1 MGWTM
6 LIDNKV
12 DYKALSGKT
21 AHSLKTVAEFIL
33 KYSGL
38 DKGRK
43 GSLDVVTG
51 FFSIGGLSLLAK
63 ELDPENKYRLVL
75 SELTSRDDFM
85 SRVIDLLRGDG
96 SFATT
101 LGLSQ
106 AAKNAIE
113 FLKRETVQVRA
124 ITSAFCH
131 AKAYLYT
138 DDEDDTHDYYV
149 MGSSNMTEAGLGVHE
164 SGNVELNFAQT
175 GSTNEDYQ
183 QLRKWFDLQWE
194 KVAQTKIVEDPR
206 NPAAKK
212 VDVKTHFIKCIEDCF
227 AHPYTPEDI
236 YYKIL
241 FELFG
246 GDLGIDGDLETQ
258 KEMSLLQD
266 SEIYRTLFDYQK
278 KGVVSLVKMLRRW
291 NGAILADAV
300 GLGKTFSALAVIKY
314 FQNNGYKTL
323 LLCPKKLGQNW
334 NQYRSGQGSRFEQ
347 DGFDYTVRFHTDLQ
361 DDRMNQGNGAK
372 MSVLRKS
379 PKLLV
384 VVDESHNLRNHD
396 SGRYKMLLDDLLR
409 QKPDDKVREVKVLLL
424 SATPINTNLT
434 DVRNQFRL
442 IARGN
447 DATFNVPDFDI
458 ASLNDVFRDA
468 NKHFNAWCKEPNHTI
483 AGFIKGL
490 SPQFMSLADK
500 LIMARTRQMVEK
512 TLGGGLGFP
521 KREKPQNEYVDIE
534 NIGDFKSVSAIYEMM
549 EQEFNLTAYQP
560 TQYMEPLSVEKTA
573 AKDWQNNT
581 YRERYLVGMMSV
593 LFMKR
598 LESSWYSCLTTVTKV
613 KAAHEHALK
622 LVYKF
627 LASKGEIDSYEID
640 LPMDEDAFDEDE
652 SGNDFT
658 LHDKTIDLAQMA
670 RIDDFRKGLEGDVQ
684 ALGKFC
690 ANFEAFKKKF
700 EAGKAKDDKLERL
713 LAILA
718 EKQKKPNRKAIVF
731 TTFGDTALYLYEQ
744 ARKRHPEW
752 RIACVTGQEVKVSA
766 DATPGVKNDFQGVLC
781 RFAPRAKLYRERDWT
796 DLYEKAGLAATCFD
810 AKTQKWTV
818 TYDQWRAAVAKQ
830 APSCQ
835 KLLDAEIDVLI
846 ATDCLSEG
854 QNLQDADLVVN
865 YDIHWNPVRLIQR
878 FGRIDRIGSVNAK
891 VKSVNFWPTKNYD
904 DYLKLADRIN
914 HRMALMRVT
923 GTETQETDEAFEKT
937 VADDPII
944 DRNTKKFLEQLAKND
959 ISEIEGSGGAEG
971 SGSGLGLGDFSL
983 ETFRQDLLEYLEK
996 NRDFFRRMP
1005 SGVFSGFCLTKPDL
1019 ADKDIHESLVAVLG
1033 SPRRAPGDTTT
1044 PYKRVHLVLQPA
1056 GAKSVVWQDLPAGSI
1071 LAFLRRH
1078 KKDVRNLP
1086 EWIEKGDAEMIGK
1099 LSALLKAWLASKKPD
1114 AQTKELVSVFSGKK
1128 AIEKSGGKIEDGFDP
1143 ENLDLIAWEYVSDTL

>member
-1 MGWTM
+1 M
-6 LIDNKV
+6 LLDNKV
-12 DYKALSGKT
+12 DYNALEGKPSS
-21 AHSLKTVAEFIL
+21 SLKTVAEFIL

-85 SRVIDLLRGDG
+85 TRVIDLLCGDG
-96 SFATT
+96 SFETT

-113 FLKRETVQVRA
+113 FLKRKTVQVRA

-138 DDEDDTHDYYV
+138 DDKDDTHDYYV
-149 MGSSNMTEAGLGVHE
+149 MGSSNMTEAGLGLHE

-175 GSTNEDYQ
+175 GSTNEDYK

-194 KVAQTKIVEDPR
+194 KVAQTKIVEDPK
-206 NPAAKK
+206 NPASHK
-212 VDVKTHFIKCIEDCF
+212 VDVKEHFIKCIEECF

-246 GDLGIDGDLETQ
+246 GELDIDDDLETQ

-266 SEIYRTLFDYQK
+266 SEIYKTLFDYQK
-278 KGVVSLVKMLRRW
+278 KGVVSLVKMIRRW

-323 LLCPKKLGQNW
+323 LLCPKKLEQNW
-334 NQYRSGQGSRFEQ
+334 KQYRSGQGSRFEQ

-361 DDRMNQGNGAK
+361 DDRMNRGNEAK

-379 PKLLV
+379 PKLLL

-396 SGRYKMLLDDLLR
+396 SGRYKMLLNDLLR
-409 QKPDDKVREVKVLLL
+409 QKSEDKVREVKVLLL

-442 IARGN
+442 VARGN
-447 DATFNVPDFDI
+447 DAAFNGPDFGI
-458 ASLNDVFRDA
+458 ASLNDIFRDA
-468 NKHFNAWCKEPNHTI
+468 NKHFNAWCKKPNHTI

-490 SPQFMSLADK
+490 SPQFLALADK

-512 TLGGGLGFP
+512 TLGGDLGFP

-549 EQEFNLTAYQP
+549 EKEFNLTAYQP
-560 TQYMEPLSVEKTA
+560 TQYMEPLSAMKTTS
-573 AKDWQNNT
+573 KGWQDDT
-581 YRERYLVGMMSV
+581 FRERYLVGMMSV

-627 LASKGEIDSYEID
+627 LASKGESDFYEID
-640 LPMDEDAFDEDE
+640 LPMDDEGFDEDE
-652 SGNDFT
+652 FGEDFT
-658 LHDKTIDLAQMA
+658 LHGKAIDLSQMA
-670 RIDDFRKGLEGDVQ
+670 RIDDFKKGLEDDVK

-690 ANFEAFKKKF
+690 ANFEDFKKKF
-700 EAGKAKDDKLERL
+700 EAGKAKDDKLEKL
-713 LAILA
+713 LSILA

-744 ARKRHPEW
+744 VRKRHPEW
-752 RIACVTGQEVKVSA
+752 RIACVTGQDVKVSA
-766 DATPGVKNDFQGVLC
+766 DATSGVKNDFQGVLC

-796 DLYEKAGLAATCFD
+796 DLYEKAGLEATCFD
-810 AKTQKWTV
+810 AKSNKWMV
-818 TYDQWRAAVAKQ
+818 SYDQWLAAVSEHDPK
-830 APSCQ
+830 CQ

-854 QNLQDADLVVN
+854 QNLQDANLVIN

-878 FGRIDRIGSVNAK
+878 FGRIDRIGSVNTK
-891 VKSVNFWPTKNYD
+891 VKAVNFWPTKNYD
-904 DYLKLADRIN
+904 AYLNLADRIN

-923 GTETQETDEAFEKT
+923 GTETQETDESFEKT
-937 VADDPII
+937 VADDPIV
-944 DRNTKKFLEQLAKND
+944 DHNTKKFLEQLAKND
-959 ISEIEGSGGAEG
+959 ISEIEGSGCADG

-1005 SGVFSGFCLTKPDL
+1005 SGVFSGFSLTKPDL

-1033 SPRRAPGDTTT
+1033 SPRRAPGDVTT
-1044 PYKRVHLVLQPA
+1044 PYKHVYLMLQPA
-1056 GAKSVVWQDLPAGSI
+1056 GEKPAVWQDLPTGSI

-1078 KKDVRNLP
+1078 KKETRELP

-1099 LSALLKAWLASKKPD
+1099 LSTLLKAWLAQKKPIAATAALAD
-1114 AQTKELVSVFSGKK
+1114 LVGDKV
-1128 AIEKSGGKIEDGFDP
+1128 AIENAGPKVEDVFDP
-1143 ENLDLIAWEYVSDTL
+1143 KNLDLIAWEYVSDPA

>member
-1 MGWTM
+1 M
-6 LIDNKV
+6 LLDNKV
-12 DYKALSGKT
+12 DYNALEGQPSS
-21 AHSLKTVAEFIL
+21 SLKTVAEFIL

-85 SRVIDLLRGDG
+85 TRVIDLLCGDG
-96 SFATT
+96 SFETT

-113 FLKRETVQVRA
+113 FLKRKTVQVRA

-138 DDEDDTHDYYV
+138 DDKDDTHDYYV
-149 MGSSNMTEAGLGVHE
+149 MGSSNMTEAGLGLHE

-175 GSTNEDYQ
+175 GSTNEDYK

-194 KVAQTKIVEDPR
+194 KVAQTKISEDPK
-206 NPAAKK
+206 NPASHK

-246 GDLGIDGDLETQ
+246 GELDIDDDLETQ

-266 SEIYRTLFDYQK
+266 SEIYKTLFDYQK
-278 KGVVSLVKMLRRW
+278 KGVVSLIKMLKKW

-323 LLCPKKLGQNW
+323 LLCPKKLEQNW
-334 NQYRSGQGSRFEQ
+334 KQYRSGQGSRFEQ
-347 DGFDYTVRFHTDLQ
+347 DGFSYTVRFHTDLQ
-361 DDRMNQGNGAK
+361 DERMNCGNEAK

-379 PKLLV
+379 PKLLLV
-384 VVDESHNLRNHD
+384 IDESHNLRND
-396 SGRYKMLLDDLLR
+396 KSSRYQMLLEDLLR
-409 QKPDDKVREVKVLLL
+409 QTPDDKVRDVKVLLL
-424 SATPINTNLT
+424 SATPINTNLN
-434 DVRNQFRL
+434 DVRNQFNL

-447 DATFNVPDFDI
+447 DAAFNGPDFDV
-458 ASLNDVFRDA
+458 ASLKTAFGEA
-468 NKHFNAWCKEPNHTI
+468 NKHFKAWCEKPNHTI
-483 AGFIKGL
+483 ASFIKGL

-512 TLGGGLGFP
+512 TLGGDLGFP

-534 NIGDFKSVSAIYEMM
+534 GIGAFKSVAEIYETMSKD
-549 EQEFNLTAYQP
+549 FNLTAYQP
-560 TQYMEPLSVEKTA
+560 TQYMKPLSAVKTA
-573 AKDWQNNT
+573 AKDWQDDT

-598 LESSWYSCLTTVTKV
+598 LESCWYSCLTTMSKV
-613 KAAHEHALK
+613 KAAHENTLK
-622 LVYKF
+622 KVNEYLSLKGKG
-627 LASKGEIDSYEID
+627 ASVVLD
-640 LPMDEDAFDEDE
+640 LPSDEEGVIEEELGDY
-652 SGNDFT
+652 FT
-658 LHDKTIDLAQMA
+658 LNNKKTDLAKMV
-670 RIDDFRKGLEGDVQ
+670 RIEDFKKGLEDDIK
-684 ALGKFC
+684 ALDKFC
-690 ANFEAFKKKF
+690 DNFEDFKKKF
-700 EAGKAKDDKLERL
+700 EAGTVKDDKLDRL
-713 LAILA
+713 VEILA
-718 EKQKKPNRKAIVF
+718 EKQKMPNRKVIVF
-731 TTFGDTALYLYEQ
+731 TTFVDTASYLDEQ
-744 ARKRHPEW
+744 IRKRHPEW
-752 RIACVTGQEVKVSA
+752 RVAYVKGNGALVDGVKV
-766 DATPGVKNDFQGVLC
+766 PEKELPNVLR
-781 RFAPRAKLYRERDWT
+781 RFAPRTKIYREGEWS

-810 AKTQKWTV
+810 AASKKWNV
-818 TYDQWRAAVAKQ
+818 SYDQWRKAVAEHDPKH
-830 APSCQ
+830 Q
-835 KLLDAEIDVLI
+835 KLLDAEIDILI

-854 QNLQDADLVVN
+854 QNLQDSDLVIN

-878 FGRIDRIGSVNAK
+878 FGRIDRIGSINTK
-891 VKSVNFWPTKNYD
+891 VKAVNFWPTKSYD
-904 DYLKLADRIN
+904 EYLDLADRITY
-914 HRMALMRVT
+914 RMALMRLA
-923 GTETQETDEAFEKT
+923 GTETQDTDEKLKELIAN
-937 VADDPII
+937 DPIV
-944 DRNTKKFLEQLAKND
+944 DHNTKKFLEQLAKND
-959 ISEIEGSGGAEG
+959 ISEIEDTAGTDG

-1033 SPRRAPGDTTT
+1033 SPRRAPGDVTT
-1044 PYKRVHLVLQPA
+1044 PYKHVYLMLQPA
-1056 GAKSVVWQDLPAGSI
+1056 GEKPVAWQDLPDGSI

-1078 KKDVRNLP
+1078 KKETRELP
-1086 EWIEKGDAEMIGK
+1086 EWIEKGDAEMIK
-1099 LSALLKAWLASKKPD
+1099 QLSTLLKAWLAQKKPIAATD
-1114 AQTKELVSVFSGKK
+1114 AVADLAGDKVSIENSGPKV
-1128 AIEKSGGKIEDGFDP
+1128 EDVFDP
-1143 ENLDLIAWEYVSDTL
+1143 KNLDLIAWEYVSDLA